1 LVIDFSQKSNMK
13 KPYFFLFFCFLCI
26 THRGTAQDTLRLTL
40 RQADSLLLI
49 NNLNLITANYQIDIT
64 KAQVLQA
71 KLFNNPEFYS
81 EWNLYNGD
89 KRQVFDI
96 ASNGQ
101 KIFTITQTLRIAG
114 QRKKEIALADINTR
128 ITEQQYMEILRATK
142 YQLRKS
148 FFAIYYI
155 NQALSTIGSQL
166 NLLEETVQMMKNQ
179 YEKGNVSLKDYTRVR
194 ATFFAL
200 YNDRS
205 RLLQEHYQNVNTI
218 RTLLAT
224 EQRIKVAPTEE
235 ELSIYST
242 EKLQLKNLQTLALE
256 NRAAIKIANEQV
268 EFANINHNL
277 QKKMAVPDLRV
288 GVVYDQSGSYVPNYT
303 GLSIASSLPFF
314 NRNQGNIKQ
323 AEIQIKQAENDL
335 KYTQLAIKNE
345 VDDTYNQLLSIE
357 TEYKKVSSSFESQL
371 DVMTDKLIENYKKGN
386 LTLIEFTDLFEAYNS
401 SLIAIN
407 QLKAQRMALFEELN
421 YLTGTELFNQ

>member
-1 LVIDFSQKSNMK
+1 MK
-13 KPYFFLFFCFLCI
+13 KPYLLLLILFCLCI
-26 THRGTAQDTLRLTL
+26 AQRVTAQDTLRLTL
-40 RQADSLLLI
+40 KQADSLLLI
-49 NNLNLITANYQIDIT
+49 NNLTLITANYQIDIA

-71 KLFNNPEFYS
+71 KLFNNPELYS

-89 KRQVFDI
+89 KRQAFDVGG
-96 ASNGQ
+96 NGQ

-114 QRKKEIALADINTR
+114 QRKKEIELATINTR
-128 ITEQQYMEILRATK
+128 ITEQQYIDILRAIK

-148 FFAIYYI
+148 FFAMYYI
-155 NQALSTIGSQL
+155 NQALSTISSQL

-205 RLLQEHYQNVNTI
+205 NLVQEHYQHANVVQ
-218 RTLLAT
+218 TLLAT
-224 EQRIKVAPTEE
+224 EQRIKVEPTTQ
-235 ELSIYST
+235 ELAIYT
-242 EKLQLKNLQTLALE
+242 TDNLLLANLQELALE
-256 NRAAIKIANEQV
+256 NRADVKIANEQV
-268 EFANINHNL
+268 QSAVINHSL

-288 GVVYDQSGSYVPNYT
+288 GIVYDQSGSYISNYA
-303 GLSIASSLPFF
+303 GVSVASTLPFF

-323 AEIQIKQAENDL
+323 AEIQIKQADNEL
-335 KYTQLAIKNE
+335 KYKKLAIKNE
-345 VDDTYNQLLSIE
+345 VYNAYNQLLNIE

-371 DVMTDKLIENYKKGN
+371 DIMTDKLIENYKKGN
-386 LTLIEFTDLFEAYNS
+386 LTLIEFTDLFEAYNN

-407 QLKAQRMALFEELN
+407 QLKARRMALFEELN
-421 YLTGTELFNQ
+421 YLTGTELFK